1 VPGIYSV
8 MDIARWALQASTRNL
23 DTISHNVANVNTE
36 GYSRQEVV
44 QATRTP
50 EYTPQGWYG
59 SGVTTVNVIQHV
71 DTLLLKRI
79 TDKNSDLAYNESRL
93 SQLQRLESMANEAG
107 ETGLGQEIT
116 DFFNAWQDVSN
127 SPESSAVRQVL
138 RETASNLV
146 SRLQDL
152 MNDLSMVEKDLSQYI
167 ADAVTEVNSICRRIA
182 ELNQEISTSEATGLS
197 ANDFR
202 DERQRLLNDLSELL
216 DVQWFEDG
224 YGNVT
229 VQTGVGKTLV
239 QGSYPGTSDEDP
251 LSFESVSGYTDN
263 QVVWRDLNMV
273 LDSNEITGG
282 KIGAWL
288 KVRESDVPA
297 MKDFLND
304 LSYNLVAEVNK
315 LHSQGVGLDKF
326 TDLTGTYECSSAT
339 AAFNDSGN
347 TLAYKDLIETGSF
360 TIWVYEDGTRR
371 DYTINVSSSDS
382 LTDLM
387 DKINAAMNPT
397 VNPTLN
403 PVASITADNR
413 LRLNAEGG
421 IEFAFGGDTS
431 NILAALG
438 LNTFFDGSSAT
449 SISLNENIEDSVNY
463 IAAGRLL
470 SDGEHALGDSSNALD
485 IADLKDTL
493 TMADGTETFN
503 ESITYWASDLGTLV
517 ASTED
522 NYSYFESAVAQLK
535 DLRDNVSAVNLDEE
549 MIKMIQYQRSYQMS
563 AKLISV
569 ADSLLS
575 SLLETKR

>member
-36 GYSRQEVV
+36 GYSRQEVI
-44 QATRTP
+44 QATRRP

-79 TDKNSDLAYNESRL
+79 TDKNSDLTYHESRL

-107 ETGLGQEIT
+107 DTGLGQQIT
-116 DFFNAWQDVSN
+116 AFFNAWQDVSN
-127 SPESSAVRQVL
+127 NPESSAVRQVL

-152 MNDLSMVEKDLSQYI
+152 MNDLSLVKKDLSQYI
-167 ADAVTEVNSICRRIA
+167 ADAVSEANSICRRIA
-182 ELNQEISTSEATGLS
+182 ELNQEITNGEATGMS

-216 DVQWFEDG
+216 DIQWFEDG
-224 YGNVT
+224 DGNVT

-239 QGSYPGTSDEDP
+239 QGSYPGSSDEDP

-263 QVVWRDLNMV
+263 QLVWRDLNMV
-273 LDSNEITGG
+273 LDSDEITGG

-288 KVRESDVPA
+288 KVREVDGPA
-297 MKDFLND
+297 MEDFLNG
-304 LSYNLVAEVNK
+304 LSYNLIAEVNK

-326 TDLTGTYECSSAT
+326 TDLTGTYESASAT
-339 AAFNDSGN
+339 MAFNDSAN
-347 TLAYKDLIETGSF
+347 TLAYKDLIEAGSF
-360 TIWVYEDGTRR
+360 TIWVYEAGTRR
-371 DYTINVSSSDS
+371 DYTINVSPTDS

-387 DKINAAMNPT
+387 DNINAAMNPT
-397 VNPTLN
+397 VNPNLN

-413 LRLNAEGG
+413 LRLQAEGG
-421 IEFAFGGDTS
+421 IEFAFAEDTS

-449 SISLNENIEDSVNY
+449 SISLNENILDSVNY

-470 SDGEHALGDSSNALD
+470 SDGEHALGDNSNALE
-485 IADLKDTL
+485 IADLKDAL

-503 ESITYWASDLGTLV
+503 EAVTYWASDLGTLV

-522 NYSYFESAVAQLK
+522 NYAYFESAAAQLK

-575 SLLETKR
+575 TLLETKR

>member
-1 VPGIYSV
+1 MPGIYSV

-36 GYSRQEVV
+36 GYSRQEVI
-44 QATRTP
+44 QATRRP

-79 TDKNSDLAYNESRL
+79 TDKNSDLTYHESRL

-107 ETGLGQEIT
+107 DTGLGQQIT
-116 DFFNAWQDVSN
+116 AFFNAWQDVSN
-127 SPESSAVRQVL
+127 NPESSAVRQVL

-152 MNDLSMVEKDLSQYI
+152 MNDLSLVKKDLSQYI
-167 ADAVTEVNSICRRIA
+167 ADAVSEANSICRRIA
-182 ELNQEISTSEATGLS
+182 ELNQEITNGEATGMS

-216 DVQWFEDG
+216 DIQWFEDG
-224 YGNVT
+224 DGNVT

-239 QGSYPGTSDEDP
+239 QGSYPGSSDEDP

-263 QVVWRDLNMV
+263 QLVWRDLNMV
-273 LDSNEITGG
+273 LDSDEITGG

-288 KVRESDVPA
+288 KVREVDGPA
-297 MKDFLND
+297 MEDFLNG
-304 LSYNLVAEVNK
+304 LSYNLIAEVNK

-326 TDLTGTYECSSAT
+326 TDLTGTYESASAT
-339 AAFNDSGN
+339 MAFNDSAN
-347 TLAYKDLIETGSF
+347 TLAYKDLIEAGSF
-360 TIWVYEDGTRR
+360 TIWVYEAGTRR
-371 DYTINVSSSDS
+371 DYTINVSPTDS

-387 DKINAAMNPT
+387 DNINAAMNPT
-397 VNPTLN
+397 VNPNLN

-413 LRLNAEGG
+413 LRLQAEGG
-421 IEFAFGGDTS
+421 IEFAFAEDTS

-449 SISLNENIEDSVNY
+449 SISLNENILDSVNY

-470 SDGEHALGDSSNALD
+470 SDGEHALGDNSNALE
-485 IADLKDTL
+485 IADLKDAL

-503 ESITYWASDLGTLV
+503 EAVTYWASDLGTLV

-522 NYSYFESAVAQLK
+522 NYAYFESAAAQLK

-575 SLLETKR
+575 TLLETKR